1 MLKFSTTNAYVN
13 HTVMARQHHTS
24 NEPPRHST
32 SLFPPWS
39 SSSVHH
45 PNQVLRLD
53 LGSFFLFAHDYVI
66 GYNTQPTYSNTIYL
80 KWCQKTVGLVSPCK
94 PYVLTPGT
102 ANVPWCGWV
111 GCLNFLLLTP
121 TSITQSWHGNTT
133 RRMSPPAIRLPFSRR
148 GAPRLSITPIKSC
161 DWTLVLSSSSPMT
174 M

>member
-1 MLKFSTTNAYVN
+1 MPLHPLGAIPRALVPLPFLAQSSVLVCSFIVMLLRFQLFSLPMLKFSTTNAYVN
-13 HTVMARQHHTS
+13 HTVMATAKTTL

-102 ANVPWCGWV
+102 ANVH
-111 GCLNFLLLTP
+111 LN
-121 TSITQSWHGNTT
+121 
-133 RRMSPPAIRLPFSRR
+133 PAWKIPAGHPR
-148 GAPRLSITPIKSC
+148 G
-161 DWTLVLSSSSPMT
+161 
-174 M
+174 